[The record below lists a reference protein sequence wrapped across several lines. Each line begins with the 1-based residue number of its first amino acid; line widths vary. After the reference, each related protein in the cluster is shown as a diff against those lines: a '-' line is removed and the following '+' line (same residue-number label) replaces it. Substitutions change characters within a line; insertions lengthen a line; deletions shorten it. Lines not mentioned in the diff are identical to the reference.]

1 MKTMVEQRS
10 NQESDAGSSEIGKSE
25 GDLVEQTEGR
35 KLSDGDLT
43 GWWLCTTE
51 DMNGKTCK
59 SQMCLIFQVGSGG
72 SSFSLKLER
81 FRAREMC

>member
-1 MKTMVEQRS
+1 
-10 NQESDAGSSEIGKSE
+10 
-25 GDLVEQTEGR
+25 
-35 KLSDGDLT
+35 LT